1 MMDPIGEFLLTMLHG
16 VTNAHLLHW
25 KETNGFRHQVLGKF
39 YELLV
44 ELTDELAE
52 AMMGSYNFVPE
63 FPQTYYHPAST
74 GEEEVL
80 ALKAYVEQNR
90 NKLPQDSAI
99 QTLVDAIQTQIDR
112 TLYLIR
118 KD

>member
-1 MMDPIGEFLLTMLHG
+1 MDPVGEFLLTMLHG

-25 KETNGFRHQVLGKF
+25 QEKNGFKHRVLGKF
-39 YELLV
+39 YEILSDQV
-44 ELTDELAE
+44 DELAE
-52 AMMGSYNFVPE
+52 AIMGGYDMVPK
-63 FPQTYYHPAST
+63 FPQTYFHPANT
-74 GEEEVL
+74 GEEEVM
-80 ALKAYVEQNR
+80 ALKQYVEENR

-99 QTLVDAIQTQIDR
+99 QTLVDGIQTQIDR